1 MSAMRKSAKK
11 GAEPRSD
18 KEGAAPNSSKRSVA
32 KTGQWACVAVKMS
45 SLRNE
50 VKALDDAFVLH
61 MFDMLLQALLEPLN
75 HKDRD
80 SILNTLKECA
90 DPCP

>member
-1 MSAMRKSAKK
+1 MSAMPKRAKK
-11 GAEPRSD
+11 GAELLRD
-18 KEGAAPNSSKRSVA
+18 KEGAAQESSKRA
-32 KTGQWACVAVKMS
+32 GANTAQWVCIAVKMS
-45 SLRNE
+45 PLRNE

-75 HKDRD
+75 PKEREP
-80 SILNTLKECA
+80 IFETLKECA